1 MTAVHSGN
9 FGDYPDSL
17 TVTETVIEAGLV
29 HETANAILIS
39 IHTDNCDGIEETEDV
54 WLPLS
59 TVSRK
64 CTDHAAGRIK
74 LTVKNW
80 ILQKKGII

>member
-1 MTAVHSGN
+1 MTVVHSGD
-9 FGDYPDSL
+9 FGDYPDSP

-29 HETANAILIS
+29 HETANAVLIS

-64 CTDHAAGRIK
+64 CTDHEKDRVK
-74 LTVKNW
+74 LTVKSW
-80 ILQKKGII
+80 ILRKKGII